1 MRRFQSF
8 ACQAYSDRGEQED
21 KMKRRNFLA
30 LAAAA
35 PVPAASVKRAAAIP
49 TRRVGKPE
57 IVYKS
62 PGPHPNGL
70 QATAEGLWVMDQGNN
85 RVYLVRYEDGK
96 VLREFDT
103 EADKASGITY
113 DGEALWL
120 ASTYNR
126 LILRVSATDG
136 KTLSEYYTPGAGV
149 IYRMT
154 GDPPARSSPL
164 AKPAP
169 KPPAGAAA
177 DRWPAKSPGT
187 GAHGLEW
194 REGRLWMA
202 APPARTL
209 YRIDPRNWIVEK
221 KFPTAANRPHGMG
234 WEGKYLWLT
243 DSNLNAF
250 FKHDP
255 DTGEILEKIQL
266 ADTDPL
272 PHGMTI
278 WNGVLWY
285 CGDVGVI
292 CRL

>member
-1 MRRFQSF
+1 MR
-8 ACQAYSDRGEQED
+8 
-21 KMKRRNFLA
+21 RRNFIA

-35 PVPAASVKRAAAIP
+35 PLSASVAVRKVA
-49 TRRVGKPE
+49 KPE
-57 IVYKS
+57 ILYKS

-70 QATAEGLWVMDQGNN
+70 QATAEGLWIMDQGNN
-85 RVYLVRYEDGK
+85 RVYLVRYDDGK

-126 LILRVSATDG
+126 LILRVHATTG

-164 AKPAP
+164 AKPS
-169 KPPAGAAA
+169 PPAGSPSGA

-194 REGRLWMA
+194 RDGRLWVA
-202 APPARTL
+202 TPPARTF
-209 YRIDPRNWIVEK
+209 YRIDPKNWIVEQ

-255 DTGEILEKIQL
+255 ATGEIVEKIQL
-266 ADTDPL
+266 ADSDPL
-272 PHGMTI
+272 PHGMSI
-278 WNGVLWY
+278 WNGFLWY
-285 CGDVGVI
+285 CDDIGII
-292 CRL
+292 CRLKL

>member
-1 MRRFQSF
+1 
-8 ACQAYSDRGEQED
+8 
-21 KMKRRNFLA
+21 
-30 LAAAA
+30 
-35 PVPAASVKRAAAIP
+35 
-49 TRRVGKPE
+49 
-57 IVYKS
+57 
-62 PGPHPNGL
+62 
-70 QATAEGLWVMDQGNN
+70 MDQGNN
-85 RVYLVRYEDGK
+85 RVYLVRYDDGK
-96 VLREFDT
+96 ILREFAT

-126 LILRVSATDG
+126 LILRVSAANG

-164 AKPAP
+164 AKATTPPPTPAA
-169 KPPAGAAA
+169 PPQTA
-177 DRWPAKSPGT
+177 DRWPARSPGT

-194 REGRLWMA
+194 RDGRLWMA
-202 APPARTL
+202 APPSRTL
-209 YRIDPRNWIVEK
+209 YRIDPVKWMVEA

-234 WEGKYLWLT
+234 WDGKYLWLT

-255 DTGEILEKIQL
+255 VSGEIVEKIQL
-266 ADTDPL
+266 AETDPL

-278 WNGVLWY
+278 WNGTLWY
-285 CGDVGVI
+285 CDDVGLI
-292 CRL
+292 CRFRLS

>member
-1 MRRFQSF
+1 MR
-8 ACQAYSDRGEQED
+8 
-21 KMKRRNFLA
+21 RRNFLA
-30 LAAAA
+30 LAAAS
-35 PVPAASVKRAAAIP
+35 PLLGSVP
-49 TRRVGKPE
+49 TRKAGKVE

-70 QATAEGLWVMDQGNN
+70 QATADGLWIMDQGNN
-85 RVYLVRYEDGK
+85 RVYLVRLEDGK

-126 LILRVSATDG
+126 LTLRVSATTG

-164 AKPAP
+164 AKPPVEKKAVP
-169 KPPAGAAA
+169 A
-177 DRWPAKSPGT
+177 DRWPARSPGT

-194 REGRLWMA
+194 RDGLLWMA
-202 APPARTL
+202 TPPARTL
-209 YRIDPRNWIVEK
+209 YCIDPKNWIVER
-221 KFPTAANRPHGMG
+221 KFSTAANRPHGMG

-255 DTGEILEKIQL
+255 ATGEVLEKIQL
-266 ADTDPL
+266 ADSDPL

-278 WNGVLWY
+278 WNGFMWY
-285 CGDVGVI
+285 CDDVGIV
-292 CRL
+292 CRLKL

>member
-1 MRRFQSF
+1 
-8 ACQAYSDRGEQED
+8 
-21 KMKRRNFLA
+21 MKRRNFLA
-30 LAAAA
+30 LAAATPLVA
-35 PVPAASVKRAAAIP
+35 AVPNRKI
-49 TRRVGKPE
+49 GKVE
-57 IVYKS
+57 VAYKS

-70 QATAEGLWVMDQGNN
+70 QATADGLWVMDQGNN
-85 RVYLVRYEDGK
+85 RVYLIRYEDGK
-96 VLREFDT
+96 ILLEFDT

-126 LILRVSATDG
+126 LIIRASATTG

-149 IYRMT
+149 IYRMV

-164 AKPAP
+164 AKPATTP
-169 KPPAGAAA
+169 AAAPGTTKAAPPASP
-177 DRWPAKSPGT
+177 DRWQARSPGT

-194 REGRLWMA
+194 RDGRLWMA
-202 APPARTL
+202 TPPARTL
-209 YRIDPRNWIVEK
+209 YRIDPKNWIVEQ

-255 DTGEILEKIQL
+255 ATGEIMEKIQL
-266 ADTDPL
+266 ADSDPL

-278 WNGVLWY
+278 WNGVMWY
-285 CGDVGVI
+285 CDDVGVI
-292 CRL
+292 CRLKL

>member
-1 MRRFQSF
+1 MR
-8 ACQAYSDRGEQED
+8 
-21 KMKRRNFLA
+21 RRNFLA

-35 PVPAASVKRAAAIP
+35 PVAAAIP
-49 TRRVGKPE
+49 TRRVGKPQ

-70 QATAEGLWVMDQGNN
+70 QATADGLWIMDQGNN
-85 RVYLVRYEDGK
+85 RVYLVRFEDGK

-126 LILRVSATDG
+126 MILRVSATTG

-154 GDPPARSSPL
+154 GDPAARSSPL
-164 AKPAP
+164 AKAP
-169 KPPAGAAA
+169 PEKKSAAPAA
-177 DRWPAKSPGT
+177 DRWPARSPGT

-194 REGRLWMA
+194 RDGKLWMA
-202 APPARTL
+202 APPARTF
-209 YRIDPRNWIVEK
+209 YRIDPRNWMVEQ
-221 KFPTAANRPHGMG
+221 KFPTPANRPHGMG
-234 WEGKYLWLT
+234 WEGEYLWLT

-255 DTGEILEKIQL
+255 ATGEILEKIQL
-266 ADTDPL
+266 ADSDPL

-278 WNGVLWY
+278 WNGKMWY
-285 CGDVGVI
+285 CDDVGVI
-292 CRL
+292 CTINLTDRAHSKN

>member
-1 MRRFQSF
+1 MNRRS
-8 ACQAYSDRGEQED
+8 
-21 KMKRRNFLA
+21 FLA

-35 PVPAASVKRAAAIP
+35 ALPSRK
-49 TRRVGKPE
+49 VGKPE

-70 QATAEGLWVMDQGNN
+70 QATADGLWIMDQGNN

-103 EADKASGITY
+103 QADRASGITF

-126 LILRVSATDG
+126 LIIRASTTTGAT
-136 KTLSEYYTPGAGV
+136 LAEYYTPGAGV

-154 GDPPARSSPL
+154 GDPPARTSPL
-164 AKPAP
+164 VKPAAE
-169 KPPAGAAA
+169 KKAAGA
-177 DRWPAKSPGT
+177 DRWPARSSGT

-194 REGRLWMA
+194 RDGRLWMA
-202 APPARTL
+202 APPARTV
-209 YRIDPRNWIVEK
+209 YRIDPANWVVEQ
-221 KFPTAANRPHGMG
+221 KFSTAANRPHGMG

-255 DTGEILEKIQL
+255 ATGEMVEKIQL
-266 ADTDPL
+266 SDSDPL

-278 WNGVLWY
+278 WNGVMWY
-285 CGDVGVI
+285 CDDVGVI
-292 CRL
+292 CRVRI

>member
-1 MRRFQSF
+1 MRRR
-8 ACQAYSDRGEQED
+8 D
-21 KMKRRNFLA
+21 FLA
-30 LAAAA
+30 LAAAL
-35 PVPAASVKRAAAIP
+35 PLRRAA
-49 TRRVGKPE
+49 KPE

-70 QATAEGLWVMDQGNN
+70 QATADGLWIMDQGNN

-96 VLREFDT
+96 VLREFAT
-103 EADKASGITY
+103 QADRASGITF

-126 LILRVSATDG
+126 LIIRASATTG
-136 KTLSEYYTPGAGV
+136 ATLSEYYTPGAGV
-149 IYRMT
+149 IYRML

-164 AKPAP
+164 AEKKPSVAST
-169 KPPAGAAA
+169 
-177 DRWPAKSPGT
+177 DRWPARSPGT

-194 REGRLWMA
+194 RDGRLWMA
-202 APPARTL
+202 APPSRTV
-209 YRIDPRNWIVEK
+209 YRIDPANWIVEQ
-221 KFPTAANRPHGMG
+221 KFATAANRPHGMG

-255 DTGEILEKIQL
+255 ATGEMVEKIQL

-278 WNGVLWY
+278 WNGMMWY
-285 CGDVGVI
+285 CDDVGVI
-292 CRL
+292 CRLKI

>member
-1 MRRFQSF
+1 
-8 ACQAYSDRGEQED
+8 
-21 KMKRRNFLA
+21 MKRRSFLA

-35 PVPAASVKRAAAIP
+35 LR
-49 TRRVGKPE
+49 TRKAGKVE
-57 IVYKS
+57 IAFKS

-85 RVYLVRYEDGK
+85 HVHLVSYEDGK
-96 VLREFDT
+96 VLRDFAT
-103 EADKASGITY
+103 EADRASGITF

-126 LILRVSATDG
+126 LLLRVDARTG
-136 KTLSEYYTPGAGV
+136 KTLSEHYTPGAGV

-164 AKPAP
+164 AKAAPGPA
-169 KPPAGAAA
+169 KAG
-177 DRWPAKSPGT
+177 DPWPARSPGT

-194 REGRLWMA
+194 RDGQLWVA
-202 APPARTL
+202 TPPARTV
-209 YRIDPRNWIVEK
+209 YRIQPEKWIVEQ
-221 KFPTAANRPHGMG
+221 KFATAANRPHGMG
-234 WEGKYLWLT
+234 WEGRYLWVT

-255 DTGEILEKIQL
+255 ATGEMVEKIQL
-266 ADTDPL
+266 AGNDPL

-285 CGDVGVI
+285 CDDVGVI
-292 CRL
+292 CRMRL

>member
-1 MRRFQSF
+1 MR
-8 ACQAYSDRGEQED
+8 
-21 KMKRRNFLA
+21 RRNFLA
-30 LAAAA
+30 LAAAT
-35 PVPAASVKRAAAIP
+35 PLSAAIP
-49 TRRVGKPE
+49 LRKVGKPE

-70 QATAEGLWVMDQGNN
+70 QATADGLWIIDQGNN

-103 EADKASGITY
+103 QADRASGITF

-126 LILRVSATDG
+126 LIIRAKATTG
-136 KTLSEYYTPGAGV
+136 ATIAEYYTPGAGV

-164 AKPAP
+164 VP
-169 KPPAGAAA
+169 KHPPSPNA
-177 DRWPAKSPGT
+177 DRWPARSPGT

-194 REGRLWMA
+194 RDGRLWMA
-202 APPARTL
+202 APPSRTV
-209 YRIDPRNWIVEK
+209 YRIDPANWIVEQ
-221 KFPTAANRPHGMG
+221 KFATAANRPHGMG

-255 DTGEILEKIQL
+255 ATGEMVEKIQL
-266 ADTDPL
+266 AEADPL

-278 WNGVLWY
+278 WNGVMWY
-285 CGDVGVI
+285 CDDVGVV
-292 CRL
+292 CRLKIA